1 MIKLSTVKA
10 HWSEFT
16 AVRLLVAVGLF
27 LFISLFSFLIT
38 FLCYVFRIH
47 VPNDF
52 PDDY

>member
-27 LFISLFSFLIT
+27 FMRTLVCLNLT
-38 FLCYVFRIH
+38 YQC
-47 VPNDF
+47 
-52 PDDY
+52 